1 MRRRWIVDSSN
12 VVGSRPD
19 GWWRDR
25 PRALRRLVDEI
36 VRWRAVAGEPVLVVA
51 DGHPSARVPEGT
63 IDGVHVWFARSTA
76 RDAADDEIVRVVSR
90 HGEPGTL
97 VVVTSDGALR
107 DRVTALGSQV
117 VGAGAFLAT
126 IADIEPR
133 RADRAVL
140 AHFGADESALLGR
153 GGEAR
158 VFAVDGEC
166 VVRLPHP
173 GVDVASLDARRRFLD
188 SIRDAD
194 VAFAV
199 PEVLDH
205 VEVEGRTVVVERRLP
220 GRDALEAL
228 AELTTDRAAL
238 VRSHLDAA
246 AAIADLPCPS
256 DRFGEL
262 WGEGALVTGAFA
274 EWATARLEVSLCLGG
289 EPFAHLDARALTAE
303 LVEALPEPE
312 PPRPRLVHL
321 DAFLGNM
328 LAEGDRISAVL
339 DFGPMTIGGPRHLDP
354 AIALAYLAP
363 EITPTAGDEDRGV
376 GQRWAID
383 AGLEPLLEPAERWM
397 AAYWAGAA
405 GDVRLQRWCRRILT

>member
-1 MRRRWIVDSSN
+1 MARRWIVDSSN

-25 PRALRRLVDEI
+25 PRALRRLLDEL

-51 DGHPSARVPEGT
+51 DGHPSPRVPEGSV
-63 IDGVHVWFARSTA
+63 DGVHLWFARSTA
-76 RDAADDEIVRVVSR
+76 RDAADEEIVRIVAR
-90 HGEPGTL
+90 HREPGTL
-97 VVVTSDGALR
+97 AVVTSDGALR
-107 DRVTALGSQV
+107 DRVTSLGAQV
-117 VGAGAFLAT
+117 VGAGAFLST

-140 AHFGADESALLGR
+140 AHFGVDESALLGR

-158 VFAVDGEC
+158 VFAVDGER

-194 VAFAV
+194 VPFAV

-205 VEVEGRTVVVERRLP
+205 VEVESRMVVVERRLQ

-228 AELTTDRAAL
+228 AEPGTDRAAL

-256 DRFGEL
+256 GRFGEL
-262 WGEGALVTGAFA
+262 WGQGALVTDTFA
-274 EWATARLEVSLCLGG
+274 EWATERLAVSLRLGG
-289 EPFAHLDARALTAE
+289 KPFAAVDAAAVTAE
-303 LVEALPEPE
+303 LVRALPEPE
-312 PPRPRLVHL
+312 PARPVLVHL

-328 LAEGDRISAVL
+328 LAEGEHITAVL

-354 AIALAYLAP
+354 CVAVAYLAP
-363 EITPTAGDEDRGV
+363 EITPTATDEDREV
-376 GQRWAID
+376 GRRWALD
-383 AGLEPLLEPAERWM
+383 AGLGPLLGPAEQWM

-405 GDVRLQRWCRRILT
+405 GDARLQRWCRRILT

>member
-25 PRALRRLVDEI
+25 PRALRRLLDEI
-36 VRWRAVAGEPVLVVA
+36 VRWREVNGEPVLVVA
-51 DGHPSARVPEGT
+51 DGHPSSRVPEGT
-63 IDGVHVWFARSTA
+63 TDGVHVWFARSTA
-76 RDAADDEIVRVVSR
+76 PDAADDEIVRVVER
-90 HGEPGTL
+90 HPEPGTL
-97 VVVTSDGALR
+97 AVVTSDGALR
-107 DRVTALGSQV
+107 DRVTALGAQV
-117 VGAGAFLAT
+117 VGAGAFLST

-140 AHFGADESALLGR
+140 AHFGADESTLLGR

-158 VFAVDGEC
+158 VFAVDAER

-173 GVDVASLDARRRFLD
+173 GVDVTSLDARRRFLD

-194 VAFAV
+194 VPFAV

-228 AELTTDRAAL
+228 AEPGTDREAL

-246 AAIADLPCPS
+246 AAIADLPCAP

-262 WGEGALVTGAFA
+262 WGEGALVTDTFS
-274 EWATARLEVSLCLGG
+274 EWATARLEVSLRLGG
-289 EPFAHLDARALTAE
+289 EPFARLDAEALTAD
-303 LVEALPEPE
+303 LVRALPDPA
-312 PPRPRLVHL
+312 PPQPVLVHL

-328 LAEGDRISAVL
+328 LAERDRISAVL
-339 DFGPMTIGGPRHLDP
+339 DFGPMSIGGPRHLDP
-354 AIALAYLAP
+354 AVAVAYLTP
-363 EITPTAGDEDRGV
+363 EITPTAVDADREV
-376 GQRWAID
+376 GRRWAID
-383 AGLEPLLEPAERWM
+383 TGLEPLLEPAERWM
-397 AAYWAGAA
+397 AAYWAGAV
-405 GDVRLQRWCRRILT
+405 GDPRLQRWCRRILT